1 MTTIA
6 LDQQSP
12 TVAATT
18 PRRRIVFLGTA
29 HDNGG
34 SSILAGALAQRM
46 RDAGHDAQEW
56 YLFGSQAYG
65 TGPHRRVL
73 CEGARSRSPA
83 KLAALTA
90 HLLTELRAHKPD
102 AVFGLQSLSNLMAGF
117 GGALLRIPHRIAT
130 HHNPSDRLNPLLMRL
145 DGLAGRAGAYTRI
158 VACAGQVAASYR
170 RGGAAYAKRL
180 SVIANGQTA
189 PQMIPRAE
197 ARAFFDLPDEARV
210 IGQIGRLSFQK
221 NQDFTLDLLAANPG
235 ATLLMVG
242 SGPDE
247 AALAARIAAQG
258 LSGRVR
264 HVRALHHEH
273 IGHFYSAIDAV
284 VFPSRFEGLS
294 LAAIEAIH
302 AGVPMLVTD
311 IPSFREMF
319 AASPWATQNLL
330 LPADQPTAWSERLRL
345 CFADAAWRTQVT
357 AAFAQIAPQFSFDT
371 MARRYLALLD
381 VSPANGV
388 AKHQPVSTRSGTH

>member
-1 MTTIA
+1 MTTVA
-6 LDQQSP
+6 MDATP
-12 TVAATT
+12 VAAAST

-56 YLFGSQAYG
+56 YLFGSQAHG
-65 TGPHRRVL
+65 TDPHRRVL
-73 CEGARSRSPA
+73 CEGQRSKSPT
-83 KLAALTA
+83 KLVALTL
-90 HLLTELRAHKPD
+90 HLLTELHAHKPD
-102 AVFGLQSLSNLMAGF
+102 AVFGLQSLSNLMVGF

-130 HHNPSDRLNPLLMRL
+130 HHNPSERLNPVLMQL
-145 DGLAGRAGAYTRI
+145 DGLAGRIGAYTRI
-158 VACAGQVAASYR
+158 VACAEQVAASYQH
-170 RGGAAYAKRL
+170 GGSSYAKRL
-180 SVIANGQTA
+180 SVIANGQTV
-189 PQMIPRAE
+189 PRMIPRAE
-197 ARAFFDLPDEARV
+197 ERAFFDLPDDAHV

-221 NQDFTLDLLAANPG
+221 NQDFTLDLLTAHPDVM
-235 ATLLMVG
+235 LLMIG

-247 AALAARIAAQG
+247 AAITARIAAQG
-258 LSGRVR
+258 LQDRVR

-302 AGVPMLVTD
+302 AGVPMLATD

-330 LPADQPTAWSERLRL
+330 LPADQPAAWSERLRR
-345 CFADAAWRTQVT
+345 CFADPAWRDEAGV
-357 AAFAQIAPQFSFDT
+357 AFAQIAPQFSFDT
-371 MARRYLALLD
+371 MARRYLALLENR
-381 VSPANGV
+381 A
-388 AKHQPVSTRSGTH
+388 

>member
-1 MTTIA
+1 MSTTT
-6 LDQQSP
+6 LDGQSP
-12 TVAATT
+12 TAVAT

-34 SSILAGALAQRM
+34 SSILAGALAHRM

-56 YLFGSQAYG
+56 YLFGSQAHG

-73 CEGARSRSPA
+73 CEGQRSKSPT
-83 KLAALTA
+83 KLIALTL
-90 HLLTELRAHKPD
+90 HLLTELHTHKPD

-130 HHNPSDRLNPLLMRL
+130 HHNPSDRLNRVLMQL
-145 DGLAGRAGAYTRI
+145 DGIAGRIGAYTRI
-158 VACAGQVAASYR
+158 VACAEQVAASYR
-170 RGGAAYAKRL
+170 RGGAGYAKRL

-197 ARAFFDLPDEARV
+197 ARTFFDLPEGARV

-221 NQDFTLDLLAANPG
+221 NQDFTLGLLATNPDV
-235 ATLLMVG
+235 TLLLIG

-247 AALAARIAAQG
+247 AALAARIAAQNLG
-258 LSGRVR
+258 DRVR

-302 AGVPMLVTD
+302 AGVPILATD

-330 LPADQPTAWSERLRL
+330 LPIDRPDLWLERLRL
-345 CFADAAWRTQVT
+345 CFTDPAWRAEAG

-381 VSPANGV
+381 GKQINI
-388 AKHQPVSTRSGTH
+388 

>member
-1 MTTIA
+1 MTAIT
-6 LDQQSP
+6 LDQKSP
-12 TVAATT
+12 TTAAAT

-46 RDAGHDAQEW
+46 RDAGHDAAEW
-56 YLFGSQAYG
+56 YLFGSQAHG

-73 CEGARSRSPA
+73 CEGQRSRSPT
-83 KLAALTA
+83 KLVALTA
-90 HLLTELRAHKPD
+90 HLLTELHTHRPD
-102 AVFGLQSLSNLMAGF
+102 AVFGLQSLSNLMTGF

-130 HHNPSDRLNPLLMRL
+130 HHNPSDRLNPLLMAL
-145 DGLAGRAGAYTRI
+145 DGIAGRIGAYTRI
-158 VACAGQVAASYR
+158 VACAEQVAASYQ
-170 RGGAAYAKRL
+170 RGGASYAKRL

-189 PQMIPRAE
+189 PQLIHRAE
-197 ARAFFDLPDEARV
+197 ARAFFDLPDTARV

-221 NQDFTLDLLAANPG
+221 NQDFTLDLLTANPDIM
-235 ATLLMVG
+235 LLLIG

-247 AALAARIAAQG
+247 AALTARIAAEG
-258 LSGRVR
+258 LSDRVR

-302 AGVPMLVTD
+302 AGVPMLCAD

-319 AASPWATQNLL
+319 ATAPWAMQNLL
-330 LPADQPTAWSERLRL
+330 LPIDQPALWSERVRL
-345 CFADAAWRTQVT
+345 CFTDPAWRTQVKM
-357 AAFAQIAPQFSFDT
+357 AFTDIAPRFSFDT
-371 MARRYLALLD
+371 MARRYLALLE
-381 VSPANGV
+381 SSA
-388 AKHQPVSTRSGTH
+388 

>member
-6 LDQQSP
+6 LEPRSS
-12 TVAATT
+12 AAAT

-56 YLFGSQAYG
+56 YLFGAQAHG
-65 TGPHRRVL
+65 IGPHRRVL
-73 CEGARSRSPA
+73 CEGSRSRSPT
-83 KLAALTA
+83 KLIALTL
-90 HLLTELRAHKPD
+90 HLLTELRAQSPD
-102 AVFGLQSLSNLMAGF
+102 AIFGLQSLSNLMAGF

-130 HHNPSDRLNPLLMRL
+130 HHNPSDRLNSVLMRL
-145 DGLAGRAGAYTRI
+145 DGFAGRSGAYTRI
-158 VACAGQVAASYR
+158 VACAEQVAASYR

-180 SVIANGQTA
+180 SVIANGQSA

-197 ARAFFDLPDEARV
+197 ARAFFDLPEDARV

-221 NQDFTLDLLAANPG
+221 NQDFTLDLLTANPDV
-235 ATLLMVG
+235 TLLLIG

-247 AALAARIAAQG
+247 AALAARSAAQG
-258 LSGRVR
+258 LQARVW

-302 AGVPMLVTD
+302 AGVPMLASD

-330 LPADQPTAWSERLRL
+330 LPIERPDVWSERLRL
-345 CFADAAWRTQVT
+345 CFTDPAWRTQAG
-357 AAFAQIAPQFSFDT
+357 AAFAEIAPQFSFDA
-371 MARRYLALLD
+371 MAQRYLALLD
-381 VSPANGV
+381 G
-388 AKHQPVSTRSGTH
+388 K

>member
-1 MTTIA
+1 MSTIA
-6 LDQQSP
+6 LDQKSS
-12 TVAATT
+12 VAAT
-18 PRRRIVFLGTA
+18 PRKRIVFLGTA

-46 RDAGHDAQEW
+46 REAGHDAEEW
-56 YLFGSQAYG
+56 YLFGSQAHG

-73 CEGARSRSPA
+73 CEGVRSRSPT
-83 KLAALTA
+83 KLVALTA
-90 HLLTELRAHKPD
+90 HLLTELHAHRPD
-102 AVFGLQSLSNLMAGF
+102 AVFGLQSLSNLMTGF

-130 HHNPSDRLNPLLMRL
+130 HHNPSDRLNPVLMML
-145 DGLAGRAGAYTRI
+145 DGLAGRVGAYTRI
-158 VACAGQVAASYR
+158 VACAEQVATSYQ
-170 RGGAAYAKRL
+170 RGGAPYAKRL

-189 PQMIPRAE
+189 PQLIPRAE
-197 ARAFFDLPDEARV
+197 ARAFFDLPDGARV
-210 IGQIGRLSFQK
+210 IGQIGRPSFQK
-221 NQDFTLDLLAANPG
+221 NQDFTLDLLVANPDIM
-235 ATLLMVG
+235 LLMVG

-258 LSGRVR
+258 LGDRVR

-302 AGVPMLVTD
+302 AGVPMLATD

-330 LPADQPTAWSERLRL
+330 MPIDQSEVWSERLRR
-345 CFADAAWRTQVT
+345 CFTDPAWRTQAQ
-357 AAFAQIAPQFSFDT
+357 AAFADIAPQFSFDT
-371 MARRYLALLD
+371 MARRYLALLET
-381 VSPANGV
+381 SA
-388 AKHQPVSTRSGTH
+388 

>member
-1 MTTIA
+1 MTA
-6 LDQQSP
+6 VAVDAGP
-12 TVAATT
+12 VAAATS

-46 RDAGHDAQEW
+46 RDAGHDASEW
-56 YLFGSQAYG
+56 YLFGSQAQNTKHG
-65 TGPHRRVL
+65 ADPHRRVL
-73 CEGARSRSPA
+73 CEGPRSKSPT
-83 KLAALTA
+83 KLVALTL
-90 HLLTELRAHKPD
+90 HLLTELHAHKPD
-102 AVFGLQSLSNLMAGF
+102 AVFGLQSLSNLMTGF

-130 HHNPSDRLNPLLMRL
+130 HHNPSDRLNPVLMTL
-145 DGLAGRAGAYTRI
+145 DGIAGRIGAYTAI
-158 VACAGQVAASYR
+158 VACAEQVAASYR

-189 PQMIPRAE
+189 PQIIPRAQ
-197 ARAFFDLPDEARV
+197 ARAFFDLPEDARV

-221 NQDFTLDLLAANPG
+221 NQDFTLDLLTANPDL
-235 ATLLMVG
+235 ALLMIG

-247 AALAARIAAQG
+247 AALAARIAAQNLG
-258 LSGRVR
+258 DRVR

-302 AGVPMLVTD
+302 AGVPMLATD

-319 AASPWATQNLL
+319 AASPFATQNLL
-330 LPADQPTAWSERLRL
+330 LPVDQPTLWSERLRR
-345 CFADAAWRTQVT
+345 CFTDPAWRAQVST
-357 AAFAQIAPQFSFDT
+357 AFGAIAPQFSFDT
-371 MARRYLALLD
+371 MARRYLALLE
-381 VSPANGV
+381 SEKNITI
-388 AKHQPVSTRSGTH
+388 KTII

>member
-1 MTTIA
+1 MTAIA
-6 LDQQSP
+6 LNQKSP
-12 TVAATT
+12 AAAAAT
-18 PRRRIVFLGTA
+18 PRKRIVFLGTA

-46 RDAGHDAQEW
+46 REAGHDAEEW
-56 YLFGSQAYG
+56 YLFGSQAQNTRHG
-65 TGPHRRVL
+65 AGPHRRVL

-83 KLAALTA
+83 KLVALTA
-90 HLLTELRAHKPD
+90 HLLTELHAHKPD
-102 AVFGLQSLSNLMAGF
+102 AVFGLQSLSNLMTGF
-117 GGALLRIPHRIAT
+117 GGLLLRIPHRIAT

-145 DGLAGRAGAYTRI
+145 DGIAGRLGVYTRV
-158 VACAGQVAASYR
+158 VACAEQVAASYR
-170 RGGAAYAKRL
+170 RGGPAYAKRL

-189 PQMIPRAE
+189 PRMISRAE
-197 ARAFFDLPDEARV
+197 ARAFFDLPGDARV

-221 NQDFTLDLLAANPG
+221 NQDFTLDLLTADPDL
-235 ATLLMVG
+235 TLLLIG

-247 AALAARIAAQG
+247 AALAARIAAQN
-258 LSGRVR
+258 LSDRVR

-302 AGVPMLVTD
+302 AGVPMLATD

-330 LPADQPTAWSERLRL
+330 LPNDQPAVWTERLRL
-345 CFADAAWRTQVT
+345 CCTDPAWRAQAHTAFAD
-357 AAFAQIAPQFSFDT
+357 IAPQFSFDT
-371 MARRYLALLD
+371 MARRYLALLESD
-381 VSPANGV
+381 KNA
-388 AKHQPVSTRSGTH
+388 

>member
-1 MTTIA
+1 MTSVATMDA
-6 LDQQSP
+6 SP
-12 TVAATT
+12 FVTATGA
-18 PRRRIVFLGTA
+18 RRRIVFLGTA

-56 YLFGSQAYG
+56 YLFGSQAHG

-73 CEGARSRSPA
+73 CEGQRSRSPT
-83 KLAALTA
+83 KLVALTLHVLA
-90 HLLTELRAHKPD
+90 ELRAQKPD

-130 HHNPSDRLNPLLMRL
+130 HHNPSERLNPVLMQF
-145 DGLAGRAGAYTRI
+145 DGLAGRIGAYTRI
-158 VACAGQVAASYR
+158 VACADQVAASYR
-170 RGGAAYAKRL
+170 RGGTAYAKRL
-180 SVIANGQTA
+180 SVIANGQAA
-189 PQMIPRAE
+189 PRMIPRAE
-197 ARAFFDLPDEARV
+197 ARAFFDLPDDARV

-221 NQDFTLDLLAANPG
+221 NQDFTLDLLAANPDVM
-235 ATLLMVG
+235 LLMIG

-258 LSGRVR
+258 LQDRVR

-302 AGVPMLVTD
+302 AGVPMLATD

-330 LPADQPTAWSERLRL
+330 LPADQPAVWSERLRR
-345 CFADAAWRTQVT
+345 CFADPAWRDEVGT
-357 AAFAQIAPQFSFDT
+357 AFAQIAPQFSFDT
-371 MARRYLALLD
+371 MARRYLALLE
-381 VSPANGV
+381 NG
-388 AKHQPVSTRSGTH
+388 A